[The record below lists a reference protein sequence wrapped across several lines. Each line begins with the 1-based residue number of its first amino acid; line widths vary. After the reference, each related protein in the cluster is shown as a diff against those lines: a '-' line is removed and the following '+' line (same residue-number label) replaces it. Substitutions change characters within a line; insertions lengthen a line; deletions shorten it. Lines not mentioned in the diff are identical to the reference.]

1 MEVLLVL
8 GPSPATANLQRCP
21 PCPPHTAPSCTPYNI
36 TPPTSYTDT
45 SALDTLGH
53 SRFTSCGCDFRV
65 AKRYQFV
72 CLFWQLQA
80 LHCITCCT
88 IYQLPTSR
96 AALQLSVIR
105 YHLMECKTQI
115 SDLVNSNLFSLQ
127 HFHRV
132 YKTDMTVSSL

>member
-1 MEVLLVL
+1 M
-8 GPSPATANLQRCP
+8 
-21 PCPPHTAPSCTPYNI
+21 
-36 TPPTSYTDT
+36 
-45 SALDTLGH
+45 
-53 SRFTSCGCDFRV
+53 
-65 AKRYQFV
+65 YQLV

-80 LHCITCCT
+80 LHCITYCT